1 MSETEKRMKV
11 IDRRM
16 FTPDGELREEYRG
29 TVDPDR
35 TPPDPPPS
43 RTEPVDAADTRAE
56 SAVAPTETAIPAE
69 AEATDV
75 EDANE
80 AGPRFTDL
88 VGFLAQ
94 TAAAYLQQAR
104 QGAVGGAMSA
114 GDLLEMARLQVD
126 LLDVL
131 ERKTAGNLTAQEHAL
146 LDDARR
152 QLRLALG

>member
-11 IDRRM
+11 TDRRM
-16 FTPDGELREEYRG
+16 FTPDGELRKEYRD

-35 TPPDPPPS
+35 TPSKPVPS
-43 RTEPVDAADTRAE
+43 AEPTDAADTRTE
-56 SAVAPTETAIPAE
+56 SAVARTAPAHPAE
-69 AEATDV
+69 ADTADA
-75 EDANE
+75 EDATGS
-80 AGPRFTDL
+80 GPRFTDL

-131 ERKTAGNLTAQEHAL
+131 EQKTAGNLTAQEHAM